1 MKKINF
7 FLEDPGSSNFILGI
21 RKLLDRNK
29 ITVKVYARDYAKS
42 YLKDYE
48 EQVDDFNLKNNNIFE
63 CDLLVIGTTENKKT
77 KSQSLFKKAK
87 KKKILTGLIIDAPT
101 IVAQK
106 FFIKILKNSKNLID
120 FFFTADRRTEKVLI
134 DNSIDSKKIMRVA
147 NPKFDYIQRFIKY
160 NDKSKGKKKIA
171 FLGELSG
178 GVDNEEFLKTNEYS
192 LQGYSDSK
200 KRTEI
205 VFEEFLTA
213 LKDFR
218 EEVKIYLRLHPKEKK
233 SSYKKYFG
241 YIDQFSFKENSIKFV
256 NRMDLIVGM
265 TTNLISEAR
274 VLGKECLSILPRDS
288 EINWINSDIQPF
300 IKIARDKKDIT
311 KFFQNFFSQKHSFNN
326 DVIKLNKTSFSDVL
340 AKIIHE

>member
-1 MKKINF
+1 M
-7 FLEDPGSSNFILGI
+7 
-21 RKLLDRNK
+21 
-29 ITVKVYARDYAKS
+29 
-42 YLKDYE
+42 
-48 EQVDDFNLKNNNIFE
+48 
-63 CDLLVIGTTENKKT
+63 
-77 KSQSLFKKAK
+77 
-87 KKKILTGLIIDAPT
+87 
-101 IVAQK
+101 
-106 FFIKILKNSKNLID
+106 
-120 FFFTADRRTEKVLI
+120 LI

-218 EEVKIYLRLHPKEKK
+218 EEVEIYLRLHPKEKK

>member
-1 MKKINF
+1 M
-7 FLEDPGSSNFILGI
+7 L
-21 RKLLDRNK
+21 
-29 ITVKVYARDYAKS
+29 
-42 YLKDYE
+42 
-48 EQVDDFNLKNNNIFE
+48 
-63 CDLLVIGTTENKKT
+63 
-77 KSQSLFKKAK
+77 
-87 KKKILTGLIIDAPT
+87 
-101 IVAQK
+101 
-106 FFIKILKNSKNLID
+106 
-120 FFFTADRRTEKVLI
+120 
-134 DNSIDSKKIMRVA
+134 
-147 NPKFDYIQRFIKY
+147 
-160 NDKSKGKKKIA
+160 

-218 EEVKIYLRLHPKEKK
+218 EEVEIYLRLHPKEKK

-311 KFFQNFFSQKHSFNN
+311 KFFQNFFPKNILS
-326 DVIKLNKTSFSDVL
+326 IMML
-340 AKIIHE
+340 